1 MAWMK
6 PVEKNLAAYMAQ
18 DEIDAFRQYMGFDAT
33 SGKMRDPVLDV
44 LEDTAAM
51 VRGYCRVK
59 LDKSSPFTIPQSLMS
74 SAMVVARYRMLT
86 RMSLPVE
93 DARKEDYTRAME
105 HLALV
110 SEGKVLVESPD
121 GDEDDSARVVPL
133 WGLSFRPNLLR

>member
-1 MAWMK
+1 MWIH
-6 PVEKNLAAYMAQ
+6 PQVNNLAAYMSQ
-18 DEIDAFRQYMGFDAT
+18 DEIDAFRQSVGYENGGA
-33 SGKMRDPVLDV
+33 DPVVDV
-44 LEDTAAM
+44 LNDTATM

-59 LDKSSPFTIPQSLMS
+59 LDNSNPFTIPQSLLS

-86 RMSLPVE
+86 RMPLPIE
-93 DARKEDYTRAME
+93 DSRKEDYTRAME